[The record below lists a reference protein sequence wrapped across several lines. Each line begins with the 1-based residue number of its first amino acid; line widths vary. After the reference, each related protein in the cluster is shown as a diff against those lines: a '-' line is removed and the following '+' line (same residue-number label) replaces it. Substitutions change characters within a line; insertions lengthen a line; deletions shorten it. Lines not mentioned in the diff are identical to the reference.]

1 MDNGDNAQKAK
12 TGLAFGLWKTLENPV
27 DCSCVF
33 HTGCAKPGALAARGE
48 KQRPGKQKRANSFIF
63 NIRFSP
69 LNSSRGRA
77 KRGIYFVVDLGP
89 IWYNKGREERDG
101 VTRMETGRKP
111 RKLPEQSADKL
122 REMIIQESMK
132 TGSKLPAEAELMARF
147 GVSRSTVREA
157 VRILQTEHIVD
168 IRQGQGTFLCAMPG
182 LAEDP
187 LGLRFADQEELIAQL
202 LETRLLI
209 EPGVAA
215 LAAQRRRMEHLAE
228 MKQLLDRM
236 DNAYL
241 HGEDYTPFDF
251 EFHSLIARCTGND
264 VVMRLL
270 PTIHESIQ
278 AGYHH
283 TQRVEGSYQRASQCH
298 LEMYRSIAE
307 GDSDRARQAAQRHML
322 QTMHDSGV
330 GVPGVL
336 LR

>member
-1 MDNGDNAQKAK
+1 
-12 TGLAFGLWKTLENPV
+12 
-27 DCSCVF
+27 
-33 HTGCAKPGALAARGE
+33 
-48 KQRPGKQKRANSFIF
+48 
-63 NIRFSP
+63 
-69 LNSSRGRA
+69 
-77 KRGIYFVVDLGP
+77 
-89 IWYNKGREERDG
+89 
-101 VTRMETGRKP
+101 
-111 RKLPEQSADKL
+111 
-122 REMIIQESMK
+122 
-132 TGSKLPAEAELMARF
+132 
-147 GVSRSTVREA
+147 
-157 VRILQTEHIVD
+157 
-168 IRQGQGTFLCAMPG
+168 
-182 LAEDP
+182 
-187 LGLRFADQEELIAQL
+187 
-202 LETRLLI
+202 
-209 EPGVAA
+209 
-215 LAAQRRRMEHLAE
+215 